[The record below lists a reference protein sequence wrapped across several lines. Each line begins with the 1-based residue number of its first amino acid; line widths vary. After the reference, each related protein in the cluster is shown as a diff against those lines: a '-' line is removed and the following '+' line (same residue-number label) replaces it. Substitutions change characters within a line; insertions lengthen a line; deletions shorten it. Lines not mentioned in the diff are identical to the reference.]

1 MGCLTHSYH
10 PQTRQTMLGELWLIT
25 HDYSPLICIYIYIYI
40 RIERDPIRTYSY
52 HLSSLVILC
61 STPSKKKAFAACK
74 RACFAAAPPL
84 GPLLDHFRP
93 QERLPKSLA
102 RRDDRAGSALT
113 WSPKEWDIVRG
124 DEGGHAIDICW
135 TNSLIKELED
145 VWKIVVAWQV
155 LCTNV

>member
-25 HDYSPLICIYIYIYI
+25 HDYSPLICIYIYIYTH
-40 RIERDPIRTYSY
+40 RERSHSYIFIPPFFIGYTMFHPIQ
-52 HLSSLVILC
+52 
-61 STPSKKKAFAACK
+61 KKAFAACK

-124 DEGGHAIDICW
+124 DEGGHEIDICW